1 MLTYIYIQPFQMC
14 LVAAKS
20 MRHGEGRVRATR
32 VSTNMAILQ
41 GLRGFSL
48 PQTLTPLQHSS
59 NRATQTNKTPAFVF
73 HQSYLVVSDFHRIS
87 PATNNFV
94 PSNSDLPDFW
104 SKIGVAI
111 LRVEAQCL
119 IADFNPLKMNK
130 PGTVGLWFLS
140 SLARLRF
147 RKW

>member
-59 NRATQTNKTPAFVF
+59 NRAT
-73 HQSYLVVSDFHRIS
+73 HRRTKLLRSSSINLIS
-87 PATNNFV
+87 
-94 PSNSDLPDFW
+94 
-104 SKIGVAI
+104 
-111 LRVEAQCL
+111 
-119 IADFNPLKMNK
+119 
-130 PGTVGLWFLS
+130 S
-140 SLARLRF
+140 SLISIAFLPRQTILFRRIRIFPTSDPRSGLRYSESKLNVLSLISI
-147 RKW
+147 R